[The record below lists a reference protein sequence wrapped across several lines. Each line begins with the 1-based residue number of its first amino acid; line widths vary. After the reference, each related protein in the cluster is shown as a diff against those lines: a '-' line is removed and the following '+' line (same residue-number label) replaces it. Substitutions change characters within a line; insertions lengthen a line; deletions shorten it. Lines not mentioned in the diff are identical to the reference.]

1 MKNNNKKIIISIF
14 VFLIILLLSISII
27 VANNSSQKT
36 NFEIDEEK
44 IYYEIKYFDSQIIYM
59 INLLNNIENSAN
71 FYIDWQELQKQSQ
84 TLHSYWNSAILD
96 FNYLDIDKSY
106 LTDFGKN
113 LDDLSVSIYNTNKD
127 NTLNNL
133 LTLYNKLIVYS
144 EFLND
149 YYYNTILI
157 IKYNLLNAYGVAEKG
172 NWTLTHEY
180 VLKASENI
188 SNLVN
193 SIENNKYNQYNINQ
207 AYIAVKE
214 LENLIN
220 IKDINIFYL
229 KYKIAIDRIQKIE
242 IGEVR

>member
-27 VANNSSQKT
+27 LANNSNKKT
-36 NFEIDEEK
+36 SFEIDKEK
-44 IYYEIKYFDSQIIYM
+44 IYYEIKYFDEKIFSM
-59 INLLNNIENSAN
+59 INLLNNIEQSAN

-84 TLHSYWNSAILD
+84 ILHSYWNSAILD

-113 LDDLSVSIYNTNKD
+113 LDDLSISINNNDKNT
-127 NTLNNL
+127 TLSNL
-133 LTLYNKLIVYS
+133 LALYNKISVYS
-144 EFLND
+144 ESLND
-149 YYYNTILI
+149 YYYNTILV
-157 IKYNLLNAYGVAEKG
+157 IKYNLLNAYVIVEEE

-180 VLKASENI
+180 VLKSSENI

-207 AYIAVKE
+207 AYIAIKE

-229 KYKIAIDRIQKIE
+229 KYKIAIDRIEKIE